1 MSIPECCRLADFRIA
16 WTTHATR
23 LGWVTVIV
31 RVQPVHVNAD
41 VVPKR
46 NHKNHATLQ
55 CLTHG
60 FQASLL
66 GEIITIAKHSFLRFT
81 EI

>member
-1 MSIPECCRLADFRIA
+1 MSIPECFRLADFWIA

-23 LGWVTVIV
+23 FGGVAVIV
-31 RVQPVHVNAD
+31 GVQPVHVNAD

-46 NHKNHATLQ
+46 NHKNHATIQ

-66 GEIITIAKHSFLRFT
+66 GEIIAIAKQSFLRFT